1 MKDLVQSGRVLRGTG
16 YLLVTIGL
24 LVQDWTPLLL
34 LMLVA
39 LGGEWR
45 SRRPARGVAGVAE
58 GQL

>member
-24 LVQDWTPLLL
+24 LLQDWTPLLL
-34 LMLVA
+34 LVLIA
-39 LGGEWR
+39 LGSEWR
-45 SRRPARGVAGVAE
+45 SRHPARGVAGVAE